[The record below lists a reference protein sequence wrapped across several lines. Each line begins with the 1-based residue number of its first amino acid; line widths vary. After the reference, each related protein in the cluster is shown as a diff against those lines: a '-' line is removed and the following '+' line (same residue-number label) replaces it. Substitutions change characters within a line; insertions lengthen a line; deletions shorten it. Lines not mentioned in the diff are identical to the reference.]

1 MTKVT
6 RLTKFS
12 MAAIAL
18 LSTAVACQPHP
29 PAPASTHLVLG
40 TVFSGGT
47 WDLVG
52 RALAREYS
60 ERLPHIQVEAR
71 TANDLWL
78 QTDLVQRGESD
89 LAIEDVETAYV
100 AYSTGTSGDPD
111 PHRDLRAISVLF
123 STAVQIVAR
132 PESGI
137 TRVSDLRG
145 KRVGAG
151 GKDSPTERAAR
162 LILES
167 HGVDPAD
174 VNLVVQSGTSDA
186 FRRGE
191 LDATFIYAP
200 FQNPLIAEMSGDQGV
215 RLIPIERR
223 ALGAIQEKHHFLK
236 STVIPGGTYQN
247 QEDDVLTVGMD
258 VLLICR
264 RQLDEPLVYDLSRVL
279 FESVPELRQAHASAG
294 GINPDRGPTAAIPLH
309 PGAARYYRERE
320 ILK

>member
-1 MTKVT
+1 MTRFALALWALFLVG
-6 RLTKFS
+6 S
-12 MAAIAL
+12 AACETSA
-18 LSTAVACQPHP
+18 P
-29 PAPASTHLVLG
+29 PPPQKSLVLG
-40 TVFSGGT
+40 TVFSGGS

-52 RALAREYS
+52 RALAKEYS
-60 ERLPHIQVEAR
+60 ERLPNVIVEPK
-71 TANDLWL
+71 TVEDLWL
-78 QTDLVQRGESD
+78 QTDLVQSGESD

-100 AYSTGTSGDPD
+100 AYSTGTKGDPV

-132 PESGI
+132 SDSGI
-137 TRVSDLRG
+137 ASIADLRG
-145 KRVGAG
+145 RRVGAG
-151 GKDSPTERAAR
+151 VKDGATERAAR

-167 HGVDPAD
+167 HD
-174 VNLVVQSGTSDA
+174 VRVSALDLVVQPGTSDA

-200 FQNPLIAEMSGDQGV
+200 FQNPLIAEMSGDQRV

-223 ALGAIQEKHHFLK
+223 TLGAIQERHHFLK
-236 STVIPGGTYQN
+236 STIIPGGTYAN
-247 QEDDVLTVGMD
+247 QESDVLTVGMD

-264 RQLDEPLVYDLSRVL
+264 RQLEESLVYDLARVL
-279 FESVPELRQAHASAG
+279 FEAVPELRQAHASAG
-294 GINPDRGPTAAIPLH
+294 GIDPERGPTAAIPLH